1 MKTFQQYLVEN
12 ERTYDYR
19 IKVVGDTPADFWNEL
34 EKKLAQFDIVK
45 MTKPRSTPVVP
56 TLKDFPEH
64 KNQSVTMVDVS
75 FRYPAIEPQLQQI
88 SQLLGVQPTC
98 VRLCTQAYADS
109 MEQEM
114 TEIES
119 QNKDLLTDTDYP
131 APNAEQKALSQ
142 DYSAD
147 PYEHSVL
154 KNAYRSEFTI
164 AGGKTPPAETTNDLP
179 QGVKSPMTKIVRPP
193 RPATG
198 ATSRG

>member
-19 IKVVGDTPADFWNEL
+19 IKVVGDTPSGFWDEL

-45 MTKPRSTPVVP
+45 MSRPKSTPVMT

-64 KNQSVTMVDVS
+64 KNQSVTMADVS

-98 VRLCTQAYADS
+98 VRMCTQAYADS

-114 TEIES
+114 SEIES
-119 QNKDLLTDTDYP
+119 QNKDLLTDTDFP
-131 APNAEQKALSQ
+131 APNAEQKELSQ

-179 QGVKSPMTKIVRPP
+179 MGVKGPFTKIYMPP
-193 RPATG
+193 KPATG
-198 ATSRG
+198 ANPRG

>member
-19 IKVVGDTPADFWNEL
+19 IKVVGDTPSGFWDEL

-45 MTKPRSTPVVP
+45 MSRPRSTPVMT

-64 KNQSVTMVDVS
+64 KNQSVTMADVS

-98 VRLCTQAYADS
+98 VRMCTQGYADS

-114 TEIES
+114 AEIES
-119 QNKDLLTDTDYP
+119 QNKDLLTDTDFP
-131 APNAEQKALSQ
+131 APNAEQKELSQ

-179 QGVKSPMTKIVRPP
+179 MGVKGPFTKIYMPP
-193 RPATG
+193 KPATG
-198 ATSRG
+198 ANPRG

>member
-45 MTKPRSTPVVP
+45 MTKPKSTPVMP

-64 KNQSVTMVDVS
+64 KNQSVAMVDVS

-98 VRLCTQAYADS
+98 VRMCTQSYADS
-109 MEQEM
+109 MDQEM

-119 QNKDLLTDTDYP
+119 QNKDLLTDTDFP
-131 APNAEQKALSQ
+131 APNAEQKELSQ

-154 KNAYRSEFTI
+154 KNAYRSEYTI
-164 AGGKTPPAETTNDLP
+164 AGGKTPPAKTTNELP
-179 QGVKSPMTKIVRPP
+179 MGVKGPFTKIYMPP
-193 RPATG
+193 KPATG
-198 ATSRG
+198 AQPRG

>member
-19 IKVVGDTPADFWNEL
+19 IKVVGDTPSGFWDEL

-45 MTKPRSTPVVP
+45 MSRPKSTPVMT

-64 KNQSVTMVDVS
+64 KNQSVTMADVS

-98 VRLCTQAYADS
+98 VRMCTTGYADS

-114 TEIES
+114 AEIES
-119 QNKDLLTDTDYP
+119 QNRDLLTDTDFP
-131 APNAEQKALSQ
+131 APNAEQKELSQ

-179 QGVKSPMTKIVRPP
+179 MGVKSPMSKIVRPP

-198 ATSRG
+198 ANPRG

>member
-19 IKVVGDTPADFWNEL
+19 IKVVGDTPEGYWDEL
-34 EKKLAQFDIVK
+34 EKKMAQFDIVK
-45 MTKPRSTPVVP
+45 MSRPKSTPVMT

-64 KNQSVTMVDVS
+64 KNQSVTMADVS

-98 VRLCTQAYADS
+98 VRLCTPGYADS

-114 TEIES
+114 SEIAS
-119 QNKDLLTDTDYP
+119 QNQDLLTDTDYP

-142 DYSAD
+142 DYAAD

-193 RPATG
+193 KPATG
-198 ATSRG
+198 SNPRG

>member
-19 IKVVGDTPADFWNEL
+19 IKVVGDTPDDFWNEL

-45 MTKPRSTPVVP
+45 MTKPRTTPVMT

-64 KNQSVTMVDVS
+64 KNQSVAMADVS

-98 VRLCTQAYADS
+98 VRLCTQGYADS

-114 TEIES
+114 AEIES
-119 QNKDLLTDTDYP
+119 QNRDLLTDTDYP
-131 APNAEQKALSQ
+131 APNAEQKELSQ

-164 AGGKTPPAETTNDLP
+164 AGGRTPPAETTNDLP

-193 RPATG
+193 KPATG
-198 ATSRG
+198 ANPRG

>member
-19 IKVVGDTPADFWNEL
+19 IKVVGDTPSGFWDEL

-45 MTKPRSTPVVP
+45 MSRPRSTPVMT

-64 KNQSVTMVDVS
+64 KNQSVTMADVS

-88 SQLLGVQPTC
+88 SQLLGVTPAC
-98 VRLCTQAYADS
+98 VRMCTQGYADS

-114 TEIES
+114 SEIES
-119 QNKDLLTDTDYP
+119 QNRDLLTDTDFP
-131 APNAEQKALSQ
+131 APNAEQKELSQ

-147 PYEHSVL
+147 PYQHSVL

-179 QGVKSPMTKIVRPP
+179 MGVKSPMSKIVRPP

-198 ATSRG
+198 ANPRG

>member
-19 IKVVGDTPADFWNEL
+19 IKVVGDTPEGFWNEL

-45 MTKPRSTPVVP
+45 MTKPRSTPVMT

-64 KNQSVTMVDVS
+64 KNQSVAMADVS

-98 VRLCTQAYADS
+98 VQLCTQGYADS

-114 TEIES
+114 AEIES

-131 APNAEQKALSQ
+131 APNAEQKELSQ

-198 ATSRG
+198 ANPRG